1 MPMELK
7 YFLSENK
14 NEAIIELWEDN
25 KLGYFVCDAATL
37 EGLIRG
43 LAQIRR
49 NMSEQVSPEL
59 DPMSRIE
66 TEAFPAWMVPD
77 THNAP
82 VPGAMLCLRHAGLG
96 WLGFLLERE
105 QALRIGKALE
115 VDSKPQSQ
123 GIA

>member
-59 DPMSRIE
+59 DPCLELRLKLSLRGWCLIRTTRPFQE
-66 TEAFPAWMVPD
+66 RCCASATPASD
-77 THNAP
+77 
-82 VPGAMLCLRHAGLG
+82 G
-96 WLGFLLERE
+96 
-105 QALRIGKALE
+105 
-115 VDSKPQSQ
+115 
-123 GIA
+123 